1 VEADGGAEQSS
12 TGGEPGGEPDSFGVR
27 VLRSLLESHQR
38 LIARTAPGAA
48 LWPADAIGGLH
59 ELEAGWMTVRDEYD
73 QLERDRAR
81 LDVEEVAGMQLGV
94 RGRWEAHFLIE
105 QRKQLPAAT
114 GRCPDTLALLDGV
127 EGLRCAYF
135 SVMTPDTHL
144 LPHAGPNPSI
154 LRVHLTL
161 RTPEPIGSSA
171 LVVDGQVVEHR
182 PGELFVFD
190 DTFEHE
196 VWNRGDSDRATLM
209 LDVRRPMPWWVR
221 PIDGAVQL
229 LFKFHPV
236 RRQANQRL
244 VELEE
249 VHNG

>member
-1 VEADGGAEQSS
+1 METEGSVQPPSAEEPAGAQ
-12 TGGEPGGEPDSFGVR
+12 PDSFGVR
-27 VLRSLLESHQR
+27 VVRAVLTRHQR
-38 LIARTAPGAA
+38 LIARTAPGEA
-48 LWPADAIGGLH
+48 LWPAAAIPGLR
-59 ELEAGWMTVRDEYD
+59 ELEDGWGQVLAEYD
-73 QLERDRAR
+73 QLERQRSR
-81 LDVEEVAGMQLGV
+81 LDVEEVAGMELGV
-94 RGRWEAHFLIE
+94 IGDWKAHFLIE
-105 QRKQLPAAT
+105 QRKVLPAAA
-114 GRCPDTLALLDGV
+114 GRCPATLALLDGI

-135 SVMTPDTHL
+135 SVMGPNTHL

-171 LVVDGQVVEHR
+171 LIVDGSVVEHR

-196 VWNRGDSDRATLM
+196 VWNRGGSDRATLM

-221 PIDGAVQL
+221 PIDAAVQL
-229 LFKFHPV
+229 LFRLHPV

-244 VELEE
+244 IELEE

>member
-1 VEADGGAEQSS
+1 MEAEGGAQPAAA
-12 TGGEPGGEPDSFGVR
+12 TEPEGAQQDGFGLR
-27 VLRSLLESHQR
+27 LLRSLLVSHER
-38 LIARTAPGAA
+38 LIARTAPGGA
-48 LWPADAIGGLH
+48 LWPTSAIGGLR
-59 ELEAGWMTVRDEYD
+59 ELEAGWQTVRAEYD
-73 QLERDRAR
+73 QLERERSR
-81 LDVEEVAGMQLGV
+81 LGMEQVAGMALGV
-94 RGRWEAHFLIE
+94 IGRWDAHFLIE
-105 QRKQLPAAT
+105 QRKVLPAAK
-114 GRCPDTLALLDGV
+114 GRCAGTLALLDQV
-127 EGLRCAYF
+127 QGLRCAYF
-135 SVMTPDTHL
+135 SVMGPDTHL

-161 RTPEPIGSSA
+161 HTPEPIGSSA

>member
-1 VEADGGAEQSS
+1 MEADGGAEQSS
-12 TGGEPGGEPDSFGVR
+12 TDGAPGGEPDSFGVR

-59 ELEAGWMTVRDEYD
+59 ELEAGWKTVRDEYD

-105 QRKQLPAAT
+105 QRKRLPAAT
-114 GRCPDTLALLDGV
+114 GRCPATLALLDRV

>member
-1 VEADGGAEQSS
+1 MEAEGGAEPPAAE
-12 TGGEPGGEPDSFGVR
+12 EPGGGQPDSFGVR
-27 VLRSLLESHQR
+27 LVRSVLASHQR
-38 LIARTAPGAA
+38 LIARAAPGGA
-48 LWPADAIGGLH
+48 LWPADGLPGLR
-59 ELEAGWMTVRDEYD
+59 ELEAGWETVLAEYD
-73 QLERDRAR
+73 QLERERSR
-81 LDVEEVAGMQLGV
+81 LDMEEVAGMALGV
-94 RGRWEAHFLIE
+94 VGRWDAHFLVE
-105 QRKQLPAAT
+105 QRKVLPAGK
-114 GRCPDTLALLDGV
+114 GRCPGTLALLDGV
-127 EGLRCAYF
+127 QGLRCAYF
-135 SVMTPDTHL
+135 SVMGPDTHL

-171 LVVDGQVVEHR
+171 LVVDGHVVEHR

-190 DTFEHE
+190 DTYEHE
-196 VWNRGDSDRATLM
+196 VWNRGDADRATLM

-221 PIDGAVQL
+221 PIDAAVQL